1 MLPST
6 QGAAAA
12 VPAPRTGRPLPAQP
26 ADRRADDHARTV
38 SLSRDTV
45 RIDRTVGGIA
55 MRVAVPVR
63 NYQGVA
69 LTLAS
74 DAEGA
79 LAYRLHLVHADRDL
93 CVALD
98 EASDDQD
105 IVADWRLWS
114 RFLRLPALVE
124 RRPGAV
130 ERADPSLGDLLLGE
144 GATERRPRRSRR
156 RPRFLLR
163 RKTGVLGATPVVHA
177 GECELI
183 ARS

>member
-1 MLPST
+1 MLLSD
-6 QGAAAA
+6 QGAAYAGP
-12 VPAPRTGRPLPAQP
+12 VPRTPRPLPVQP
-26 ADRRADDHARTV
+26 VDRRADNHARTV

-45 RIDRTVGGIA
+45 RIDRSVGGVA

-74 DAEGA
+74 DADGT
-79 LAYRLHLVHADRDL
+79 LAYRLHLLHADRDL

-98 EASDDQD
+98 EAPDDHD

-124 RRPGAV
+124 RRPGDV
-130 ERADPSLGDLLLGE
+130 ERADPALGDLLLG
-144 GATERRPRRSRR
+144 GSATVRRPRRSRR
-156 RPRFLLR
+156 PRFLAR
-163 RKTGVLGATPVVHA
+163 RKVGYLGGAPTMHV
-177 GECELI
+177 GEPELI